1 VTKGKMMIDD
11 EHFGFI
17 QEAKGLY
24 DNALAK
30 HLEN

>member
-1 VTKGKMMIDD
+1 MIVDD

-17 QEAKGLY
+17 TEAKDIY
-24 DNALAK
+24 DNALGK

>member
-1 VTKGKMMIDD
+1 VTKGKLQIDG

-17 QEAKGLY
+17 TEAKNLY
-24 DNALAK
+24 DNALSK

>member
-1 VTKGKMMIDD
+1 VTKGKMMVDD

-17 QEAKGLY
+17 DGAKDIF